1 MNDIFN
7 RNNGSLFD
15 ENGNT
20 NDAFLSLVQ
29 TIGISTMNTSADFEV
44 IEKMLPLEGYHH
56 KMNTIDSSMEMS
68 DQEKLA
74 AYSAA
79 DDKIIADMK
88 KIAKLNSWIK
98 VQNVVPF
105 LLVIAGSVVLLK
117 MLGGQGTMNGLTSL
131 LPVKI
136 IK

>member
-15 ENGNT
+15 ENRDL
-20 NDAFLSLVQ
+20 NDAFLSFVQ

-44 IEKMLPLEGYHH
+44 IEKILPLEGYHH
-56 KMNTIDSSMEMS
+56 MINTIDSSMEMC

-74 AYSAA
+74 AYSAVN
-79 DDKIIADMK
+79 DKRIADIK

-98 VQNVVPF
+98 LQNVVP
-105 LLVIAGSVVLLK
+105 LLLIIIGATVLIK
-117 MLGGQGTMNGLTSL
+117 MSGGQGTINGLTNL
-131 LPVKI
+131 FPKHT